1 MVSVI
6 GVFSPVSVVTLP
18 PPGRSE
24 LTVNYR
30 INEYFMLSVVLGI
43 LLQAC
48 YHSAILQCVLII
60 LFGLSIL
67 L

>member
-1 MVSVI
+1 MVSVN
-6 GVFSPVSVVTLP
+6 GVFSSVSVVTLP

-24 LTVNYR
+24 LTINYR

-48 YHSAILQCVLII
+48 YHSAIL
-60 LFGLSIL
+60 
-67 L
+67 